1 MPSVTDELHRLCQ
14 LLKPLIHGSADS
26 LWAHYQVAESP
37 AARAEAEN
45 MIRMMAVS
53 YLGEQINDRTV
64 RLPPSDVL
72 DSGGDLFLGD
82 IRYPGR
88 FPQSL
93 YLQSRDLVKHTGI
106 FATTGSGKTH
116 VAYNLLRQFSQ
127 KKVPFL
133 VIDWKRSYR
142 NLKSLPGMKN
152 IEVFTVGRNARPFL
166 WNPLRPPPNVHP
178 QTWIQILT
186 EVLEKTHV
194 SGQGVADVLAE
205 LADMEFEAKGFYS
218 ETGRSPEYPNF
229 YDLKGQLDRRKYS
242 GRKALW
248 RDSCLRILRTFVFGP
263 ASKAFNAR
271 NPIHLED
278 LLDKPVI
285 LELDLELP
293 KTVRAFF
300 MEVILRW
307 IHLHRLGQGETDQLR
322 HVLVL
327 EEAHNIFPA
336 PVYGQSSNGGLEN
349 VYREIRSF
357 GQALIAITQHP
368 SMIPIYVLG
377 NTNTLIFMA
386 LTHEADII
394 SARQS
399 LFLERNQDVFLDRL
413 KVGEGIV
420 KIKGQLPPT
429 HVQFKEI
436 HVRPGA
442 IKDEE
447 LNHESP

>member
-1 MPSVTDELHRLCQ
+1 MMFSLAEELRGLCRQ
-14 LLKPLIHGSADS
+14 LKPLIGPSADS
-26 LWAHYQVAESP
+26 LWTHYQLAENL
-37 AARAEAEN
+37 AARAEAES

-53 YLGEQINDRTV
+53 YLGAQVDDRAV
-64 RLPPSDVL
+64 RLPPSDTL
-72 DSGGDLFLGD
+72 DTGGDIFLGD

-88 FPQSL
+88 LSQPL
-93 YLQSRDLVKHTGI
+93 YLHSRDLVKHTGI

-116 VAYNLLRQFSQ
+116 VAYNLLQQFV
-127 KKVPFL
+127 KNKIPFL

-142 NLKSLPGMKN
+142 NLKSLPGMQDLD
-152 IEVFTVGRNARPFL
+152 VFTVGRDASPFL

-178 QTWIQILT
+178 QTWIQILAD
-186 EVLEKTHV
+186 VLEKTHV

-205 LADMEFEAKGFYS
+205 LADMEFEAKGFYADPGAAS
-218 ETGRSPEYPNF
+218 EYPNF
-229 YDLKGQLDRRKYS
+229 FDLKNQLDRRKYS

-271 NPIHLED
+271 HPVHLED

-293 KTVRAFF
+293 KTVRTFF
-300 MEVILRW
+300 TETILRW
-307 IHLHRLGQGETDQLR
+307 IHLYRLSQGETDRLR

-336 PVYGQSSNGGLEN
+336 PTYGTTSNGGLEN

-357 GQALIAITQHP
+357 GQALVAITQHP
-368 SMIPIYVLG
+368 SMLPIYVLG
-377 NTNTLIFMA
+377 NTHTLIFMA

-394 SARQS
+394 SARQA
-399 LFLERNQDVFLDRL
+399 LFLERNQDAFLDRL
-413 KVGEGIV
+413 GVGEGIV
-420 KIKGQLPPT
+420 KIKGRLPPT
-429 HVQFKEI
+429 HVQFQEI
-436 HVRPGA
+436 HVQPGA
-442 IKDEE
+442 IKDED
-447 LNHESP
+447 LKS

>member
-1 MPSVTDELHRLCQ
+1 MSDELHSLCQ
-14 LLKPLIHGSADS
+14 QLKPLIGPSADS
-26 LWAHYQVAESP
+26 LWTHYQLAENV

-53 YLGEQINDRTV
+53 YLDKQVDDRAV
-64 RLPPSDVL
+64 RLPPSDAL
-72 DSGGDLFLGD
+72 DTGGDLFLGD

-88 FPQSL
+88 PSQSL
-93 YLQSRDLVKHTGI
+93 SLNSLDLVKHTGI

-116 VAYNLLRQFSQ
+116 VAYNLLGQFQ
-127 KKVPFL
+127 KNGIPFL

-142 NLKSLPGMKN
+142 NLKSLPGLAHL
-152 IEVFTVGRNARPFL
+152 EVYTVGRNACPFL
-166 WNPLRPPPNVHP
+166 WNPLRPPPNIHP
-178 QTWIQILT
+178 QTWIQILAD
-186 EVLEKTHV
+186 VLEKTHV

-205 LADMEFEAKGFYS
+205 LADEEFEAKGFYTES
-218 ETGRSPEYPNF
+218 SDALEYPNF
-229 YDLKGQLDRRKYS
+229 FDLKGRLDRRKYS
-242 GRKALW
+242 GRKGLW

-263 ASKAFNAR
+263 ASAAFNAR
-271 NPIHLED
+271 QPVHLED
-278 LLDKPVI
+278 LLNKPVI

-300 MEVILRW
+300 TETILRW
-307 IHLHRLGQGETDQLR
+307 IHLYRLGQGETDKLR

-336 PVYGQSSNGGLEN
+336 PAFGASSNGGLEN

-368 SMIPIYVLG
+368 SMLPIYVLG
-377 NTNTLIFMA
+377 NTHTLIFMS

-394 SARQS
+394 SARQA

-413 KVGEGIV
+413 RVGEGIV
-420 KIKGQLPPT
+420 KIKGRLPPT

-436 HVRPGA
+436 NVKPGA
-442 IKDEE
+442 VKDED
-447 LNHESP
+447 LTS